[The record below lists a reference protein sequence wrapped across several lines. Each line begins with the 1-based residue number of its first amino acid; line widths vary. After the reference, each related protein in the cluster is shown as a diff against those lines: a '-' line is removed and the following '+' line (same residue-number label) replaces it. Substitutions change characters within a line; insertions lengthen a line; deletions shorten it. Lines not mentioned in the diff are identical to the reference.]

1 MGLTGAN
8 KTSGGQGAAPFDDSG
23 PTARFGPIAVGA
35 AFVLA
40 LATFLVFAGFTP
52 ILPTQTV
59 VSTLLVGDGLV
70 VIVLIVLIAIEL
82 NRLKAARRAARAG
95 ARLHSRFVALFSL
108 VAAIPAIVTAIVATV
123 SVEWAINPRFM
134 SDVASF
140 INESGDATQLYRESQ
155 CRTLLRDVELTAGD
169 ISRSALLLR
178 SDPSQFKAYFDSRA
192 KTLGFGAAALMKG
205 DGVPLQIA
213 DGSDA
218 HLIAR
223 PDPSDFRDALNGED
237 LCGFLGAGNIFVAIR
252 PIPGAEG
259 QFLYAA
265 RGIDPLAAKVAE
277 DAAMVSNMWARFEA
291 HRHSLELGF
300 ATVFV
305 MLALTMLFS
314 AIWLGLTWANRLV
327 GPIRRLIRAADE
339 VASGNLHVQVAAR
352 ASDGDLGHLGDTF
365 NKMTSELLRQ
375 QSGLVAANALN
386 DERRAF
392 IEAVLAGVPAG
403 VVGVDRDGAIT
414 ICNAAAEKLLGGE
427 HGLVGRPLTS
437 VHHSI
442 GLIWEQARSLR
453 MRLHQGQATVLRD
466 GRERILNVR
475 VSGSPGG
482 GDSGGVITLD
492 DISDLVTAQRTA
504 AWADVARRIA
514 HEIKNPL
521 TPIQLSAE
529 RLKRRYGR
537 HIVEGKDVF
546 DQCTDTIIRQV
557 DDIKRMVDEF
567 SSFARMP
574 KARPARDDL
583 TDCVRQA
590 VFLMRV
596 GRADIDFEERLPE
609 IPVMAD
615 FDRRL
620 ISQALTNVLKNAAEG
635 IDALGENRE
644 RGRVLVTLESDV
656 GGFIEIAVSDNG
668 KGFPMADRNRLI
680 EPYVTTRAEGTGL
693 GLPIVVK
700 IFEDHGGGVDLL
712 DGLDRAGGG
721 RGAMVLMKLPLA
733 GAEGEP
739 RERQSEETGSH

>member
-1 MGLTGAN
+1 LTGA
-8 KTSGGQGAAPFDDSG
+8 TRGSGGQGAAPFDDSG

-52 ILPTQTV
+52 ILPTATV
-59 VSTLLVGDGLV
+59 YWILVAGDGLV
-70 VIVLIVLIAIEL
+70 IVILLVLIGTEL
-82 NRLKAARRAARAG
+82 LRLRAARRAARAG
-95 ARLHSRFVALFSL
+95 ARLHSRFIALFSL
-108 VAAIPAIVTAIVATV
+108 VAAIPAIVTAVVAAV
-123 SVEWAINPRFM
+123 SVERAINPRFM

-140 INESGDATQLYRESQ
+140 INESSQATQLFRESQ
-155 CRTLLRDVELTAGD
+155 CRALLRDVELTAGD
-169 ISRSALLLR
+169 IARSALLLR
-178 SDPSQFKAYFDSRA
+178 SDPSQFKDYFGSRS
-192 KTLGFGAAALMKG
+192 KTLGFGAAALMRS

-213 DGSDA
+213 EGSDPK
-218 HLIAR
+218 LIAR
-223 PDPSDFRDALNGED
+223 PDPSDFEDALAGQD
-237 LCGFLGAGNIFVAIR
+237 LCGFLGVGNIFVAIR
-252 PIPGAEG
+252 PIAGAEG

-277 DAAMVSNMWARFEA
+277 DAATVANMWGRFEA
-291 HRHSLELGF
+291 HRQRIELAF
-300 ATVFV
+300 AIAFV
-305 MLALTMLFS
+305 VLALTMVLS
-314 AIWLGLTWANRLV
+314 AIWLGIAWANRLV

-339 VASGNLHVQVAAR
+339 VASGNLHVHVPAR
-352 ASDGDLGHLGDTF
+352 ASDGDLGHLGNTF
-365 NKMTSELLRQ
+365 NKMTAELLRQ
-375 QSGLVAANALN
+375 QTGLIEANALN

-392 IEAVLAGVPAG
+392 IEAVLSGVPAG
-403 VVGVDRDGAIT
+403 VVGVDKDGAVT
-414 ICNAAAEKLLGGE
+414 ICNAAAERLLGGE
-427 HGLVGRPLTS
+427 NGLVGQPLAA

-453 MRLHQGQATVLRD
+453 MRLHHGQATVLRD

-475 VSGSPGG
+475 VTGSPGS

-492 DISDLVTAQRTA
+492 DISDLVTAQRAA

-546 DQCTDTIIRQV
+546 DQCTNTIIRQV

-574 KARPARDDL
+574 KARPAHDDL
-583 TDCVRQA
+583 TDCVRQS

-596 GRADIDFEERLPE
+596 GRADLDFEERLPDT
-609 IPVMAD
+609 PVMAD

-635 IDALGENRE
+635 VDALGEDHE
-644 RGRVLVTLESDV
+644 RGRVLVTLEADV

-668 KGFPMADRNRLI
+668 KGFPTEDRNRLI

-712 DGLDRAGGG
+712 DGLVRAGGG
-721 RGAMVLMKLPLA
+721 RGAMVLMKLPPASA
-733 GAEGEP
+733 GRNAAEP
-739 RERQSEETGSH
+739 QNQKTGTR